1 MASSDW
7 VAVAVGSVSAVSA
20 WLAGRSAKKASE
32 FNTKTSA
39 ETEAYTRARQMDTET
54 LERQKRDLDEVRK
67 NAADLREKVREL
79 KLENDQVKE
88 DNRVLHEENAI
99 LRRRVARLEK
109 LLGGEENV

>member
-32 FNTKTSA
+32 FNTKTTA
-39 ETEAYTRARQMDTET
+39 ETEAYNRARQMDIET
-54 LERQKRDLDEVRK
+54 LDRQKRDLTEIRENNK
-67 NAADLREKVREL
+67 EIREKLREM
-79 KLENDQVKE
+79 KLENDKLKE

-109 LLGGEENV
+109 LLEGEKE